1 MVAICMNKE
10 IINFRQI
17 QNKKK
22 LKNKKINDE
31 KIKKDLEIKSIN
43 RIINKKMISS
53 REFNFLI
60 KCKRIDLVTK
70 VGMDFRD
77 FKIVN
82 KYLVVY
88 NDRVNLIYC

>member
-22 LKNKKINDE
+22 LENKKINDD
-31 KIKKDLEIKSIN
+31 KLKKELEIKNIN

-53 REFNFLI
+53 RELNFLI
-60 KCKRIDLVTK
+60 KCKQIDLVTK

-88 NDRVNLIYC
+88 NDRLNLIYC

>member
-43 RIINKKMISS
+43 RIINKKMISN
-53 REFNFLI
+53 RELNFLI
-60 KCKRIDLVTK
+60 KCKQIDLVTK
-70 VGMDFRD
+70 IGIDFID

>member
-10 IINFRQI
+10 LINFRQI
-17 QNKKK
+17 QNEKK

-31 KIKKDLEIKSIN
+31 KKKKDLEIKSIN
-43 RIINKKMISS
+43 RIINKKMISN
-53 REFNFLI
+53 RELNFLI
-60 KCKRIDLVTK
+60 KCKQIDLVTK
-70 VGMDFRD
+70 IGIDFID

-82 KYLVVY
+82 KYLVFY

>member
-10 IINFRQI
+10 IINFRMR
-17 QNKKK
+17 QNQKIKQ
-22 LKNKKINDE
+22 KNKEENE
-31 KIKKDLEIKSIN
+31 KIKKELEVKSIN
-43 RIINKKMISS
+43 RIINKKFISS
-53 REFNFLI
+53 RELNFLK
-60 KCKRIDLVTK
+60 KCNQIDVVERI
-70 VGMDFRD
+70 GMDFKD